1 MKTPAKKPAKLT
13 EKTLPKILKAVAKK
27 YPRVGA
33 QYFRNAKG
41 GFDVVTYN
49 SLLLI
54 MLDFGA
60 GLLASG
66 IRRGDH
72 IGLIS
77 DNRKEWFQ
85 ADMGLMAIGAADV
98 PRGCDVS
105 ERDLRFILSSAECKT
120 VIAENTAQAT
130 RILGMK
136 AVLPLLARL
145 IVFDPAKKDTEI
157 AALAERCAV
166 ELCSFDD
173 IRAHGRRF
181 RAGNRGAVEAEL
193 DKGGWDDLACIIFTS
208 GTTGEPKGAMLSHGN
223 FITQLDE
230 LNERI
235 YLHPGERAILVLP
248 VWHAF
253 ERLCEYVAA
262 SQAAGLCYSKPVG
275 SALLSDMQKLNPQLL
290 PAVPRVFEAL
300 YDGIRR
306 TVRKKGGVSA
316 GLFAFFVAIAKLHS
330 ALDRR
335 LFRKT
340 ARFSN
345 DYIVLQWL
353 ALGVPWL
360 LLYPLKLLGGVFVFR
375 KIRTRLGIGFR
386 AGISGGGA
394 LPPNI
399 DAFFWAIGIRV
410 VEGYG
415 LTETAPVVCVRPVDA
430 PVFGTVGKP
439 IRGVEAQVVDS
450 EGKPLPAGQQGS
462 LRIRGGTVMKGYYK
476 RADLNAAVLSSDGWF
491 DTGDLAVFTVSGE
504 LALRGRKK
512 DTIVLRG
519 GENVEPL
526 PLELKLAESRY
537 VAQAVVV
544 GQNERYLGALILPE
558 KDEVAAYAAEQGLAA
573 ASYGEL
579 LKTPEIGKLFY
590 REIRDAVSAKNG
602 FRSFERIGRFVLL
615 EEAFAAGKTLSAK
628 QEIMRYKLPEIYARE
643 FKQLFGA

>member
-49 SLLLI
+49 SLLLV

-72 IGLIS
+72 IGFIS

-85 ADMGLMAIGAADV
+85 ADMGLMAIGAVDV

-120 VIAENTAQAT
+120 VIAENTVQAA

-136 AVLPLLARL
+136 AALPLAETA
-145 IVFDPAKKDTEI
+145 V
-157 AALAERCAV
+157 LAERCAV

-173 IRAHGRRF
+173 IRALGRRF

-275 SALLSDMQKLNPQLL
+275 SALLADMQKLNPQLL

-306 TVRKKGGVSA
+306 AARKRGGVSA
-316 GLFAFFVAIAKLHS
+316 GLFAFFVVAAKLHS

-335 LFRKT
+335 LFRKA
-340 ARFSN
+340 ARFGN

-353 ALGVPWL
+353 VFGVPWL
-360 LLYPLKLLGGVFVFR
+360 LLYPLKLLGGVLVFR
-375 KIRTRLGIGFR
+375 K
-386 AGISGGGA
+386 
-394 LPPNI
+394 
-399 DAFFWAIGIRV
+399 
-410 VEGYG
+410 
-415 LTETAPVVCVRPVDA
+415 
-430 PVFGTVGKP
+430 
-439 IRGVEAQVVDS
+439 
-450 EGKPLPAGQQGS
+450 
-462 LRIRGGTVMKGYYK
+462 
-476 RADLNAAVLSSDGWF
+476 
-491 DTGDLAVFTVSGE
+491 
-504 LALRGRKK
+504 
-512 DTIVLRG
+512 
-519 GENVEPL
+519 
-526 PLELKLAESRY
+526 
-537 VAQAVVV
+537 
-544 GQNERYLGALILPE
+544 
-558 KDEVAAYAAEQGLAA
+558 
-573 ASYGEL
+573 
-579 LKTPEIGKLFY
+579 
-590 REIRDAVSAKNG
+590 
-602 FRSFERIGRFVLL
+602 
-615 EEAFAAGKTLSAK
+615 
-628 QEIMRYKLPEIYARE
+628 
-643 FKQLFGA
+643 